1 MFQVYDYTND
11 KCLGIFADYDE
22 ADITCDEYV
31 SNYCEPVEVCV
42 LDLDELD

>member
-1 MFQVYDYTND
+1 MFQVYDYDND

-22 ADITCDEYV
+22 AAITRDEYV

-42 LDLDELD
+42 EDLDELY